1 MSIYFFGFVGEFTTS
16 VYEIRSFVEYV
27 LPPNKATSILPKIT
41 VMRYWIFLLTITLLL
56 GIHPEVSGQ
65 KQTYICSWQ
74 KPPLTIGSFERCWQ
88 SALLMDLNTGLYY
101 GVTNDGE
108 FLYVALKTDNEPTI
122 QQILANGLTFTI
134 EAKGKSGNKWTLGF
148 PLPRQEMFSGHY
160 NRHFPKILVSTN
172 SRKRNV
178 EEIGHFNNTY
188 LLGLEMVEIT
198 DKKKQKEPVI
208 GYNLQS
214 DGFGVILKIDTTGN
228 LCYEVKIPLIRVFAD
243 PKRYLVGAGQF
254 FSFEF
259 LVAAVTGPGQ
269 EANRPGRQMMPPGE
283 QPMNQMDRQHK
294 RPTGNNQ
301 ELPEVST
308 RKELKIK
315 AKKAMLSPETPINE

>member
-1 MSIYFFGFVGEFTTS
+1 
-16 VYEIRSFVEYV
+16 
-27 LPPNKATSILPKIT
+27 
-41 VMRYWIFLLTITLLL
+41 MRFWIPLLTITLLL

-74 KPPLTIGSFERCWQ
+74 KPSLTIGSFERCWQ
-88 SALLMDLNTGLYY
+88 SDLLMDLNTGLYY
-101 GVTNDGE
+101 GIANDSE
-108 FLYVALKTDNEPTI
+108 FLYVALKTDDEPTI

-134 EAKGKSGNKWTLGF
+134 EAKGKSGNKWSLGF

-160 NRHFPKILVSTN
+160 NRPFPKMAVSTN
-172 SRKRNV
+172 KPKRTV
-178 EEIGHFNNTY
+178 EEVEHFNNTY
-188 LLGLEMVEIT
+188 LFGLELVEIT
-198 DKKKQKEPVI
+198 DKQMQKDPII

-214 DGFGVILKIDTTGN
+214 DGFGVVLKMDTIGN
-228 LCYEVKIPLIRVFAD
+228 LCYEVKIPLNRVFGD

-254 FSFEF
+254 FSFQF

-301 ELPEVST
+301 EPPEVSM
-308 RKELKIK
+308 RRELKIK
-315 AKKAMLSPETPINE
+315 VKKAVLSPETQINE

>member
-108 FLYVALKTDNEPTI
+108 FLYVALKTDDEPTI

-148 PLPRQEMFSGHY
+148 PLPRQEMFSGHHD
-160 NRHFPKILVSTN
+160 RQFPKMAVSTSN
-172 SRKRNV
+172 QKRTV
-178 EEIGHFNNTY
+178 EEVEHFNNTY
-188 LLGLEMVEIT
+188 LFGLELVEIT
-198 DKKKQKEPVI
+198 DKQMQKDPVI

-228 LCYEVKIPLIRVFAD
+228 LCYEVKIPLNRVFTD

-259 LVAAVTGPGQ
+259 LIAAGTGPGQ
-269 EANRPGRQMMPPGE
+269 GANRPGQKMMPPDE

-301 ELPEVST
+301 ELPEVYT
-308 RKELKIK
+308 RNELKFK
-315 AKKAMLSPETPINE
+315 VKKVMFSPETQINE

>member
-1 MSIYFFGFVGEFTTS
+1 
-16 VYEIRSFVEYV
+16 
-27 LPPNKATSILPKIT
+27 
-41 VMRYWIFLLTITLLL
+41 
-56 GIHPEVSGQ
+56 
-65 KQTYICSWQ
+65 
-74 KPPLTIGSFERCWQ
+74 
-88 SALLMDLNTGLYY
+88 
-101 GVTNDGE
+101 
-108 FLYVALKTDNEPTI
+108 VALKTDDEPTI

-134 EAKGKSGNKWTLGF
+134 EAKGKSGNKWSLDF
-148 PLPRQEMFSGHY
+148 PLPRQEMFSDYHG
-160 NRHFPKILVSTN
+160 RHIPKMLVSTN
-172 SRKRNV
+172 RRKRNL

-198 DKKKQKEPVI
+198 DKRKQKEPVI

-228 LCYEVKIPLIRVFAD
+228 LCYEIKIPLNRVFGD

-254 FSFEF
+254 FSFQF
-259 LVAAVTGPGQ
+259 LVAAVTGSGQ

-301 ELPEVST
+301 EPPEVSM

-315 AKKAMLSPETPINE
+315 VKKAVLSPETQINE